1 MGLKTKT
8 SPEGPAIH
16 ASYIVTFRRE
26 AIGEGQQDVKY
37 MKLD

>member
-16 ASYIVTFRRE
+16 ARYIVTFRRE
-26 AIGEGQQDVKY
+26 AIGEGRQGVKY

>member
-1 MGLKTKT
+1 LGLKTKT